1 MDSPDPQIFEQAI
14 FIVRNDAFGKAGVTP
29 EQIVSE
35 ACRVARGYTA
45 AHGGHPRGAL
55 RVPPGGFIFSLG
67 ARGTGRV
74 ARGYPAAHGGPRRR
88 SWRGLPAVC
97 YSALGAGA
105 IGLVWLLV
113 SLL

>member
-45 AHGGHPRGAL
+45 AHGGH
-55 RVPPGGFIFSLG
+55 
-67 ARGTGRV
+67 
-74 ARGYPAAHGGPRRR
+74 RRR
-88 SWRGLPAVC
+88 SWRDLPAVG
-97 YSALGAGA
+97 YSALRGRA
-105 IGLVWLLV
+105 IGLVWV
-113 SLL
+113 VGSLL

>member
-45 AHGGHPRGAL
+45 AHGGH
-55 RVPPGGFIFSLG
+55 
-67 ARGTGRV
+67 
-74 ARGYPAAHGGPRRR
+74 RRR
-88 SWRGLPAVC
+88 SWRDRVSCVG
-97 YSALGAGA
+97 SSRRGGA

>member
-45 AHGGHPRGAL
+45 AHGGQ
-55 RVPPGGFIFSLG
+55 RVVGLAGLPPGG
-67 ARGTGRV
+67 V
-74 ARGYPAAHGGPRRR
+74 
-88 SWRGLPAVC
+88 
-97 YSALGAGA
+97 SALGAGA

>member
-1 MDSPDPQIFEQAI
+1 MVDSPDPQIFEQAI

-45 AHGGHPRGAL
+45 PHP
-55 RVPPGGFIFSLG
+55 S
-67 ARGTGRV
+67 
-74 ARGYPAAHGGPRRR
+74 HRRR
-88 SWRGLPAVC
+88 SWRDLPALC

>member
-1 MDSPDPQIFEQAI
+1 MVVDSPDPQIFEQAI
-14 FIVRNDAFGKAGVTP
+14 FIVRNDAVGKAGGTP

-45 AHGGHPRGAL
+45 AHGGH
-55 RVPPGGFIFSLG
+55 
-67 ARGTGRV
+67 
-74 ARGYPAAHGGPRRR
+74 RRR
-88 SWRGLPAVC
+88 SWRDLPAVC

>member
-45 AHGGHPRGAL
+45 AHGGH
-55 RVPPGGFIFSLG
+55 
-67 ARGTGRV
+67 
-74 ARGYPAAHGGPRRR
+74 RRR
-88 SWRGLPAVC
+88 AWRGLPAGC

-105 IGLVWLLV
+105 LGLGWLLG
-113 SLL
+113 SLR

>member
-1 MDSPDPQIFEQAI
+1 MVDSPDPQIFEQAI

-29 EQIVSE
+29 EQVVSE
-35 ACRVARGYTA
+35 ACRVVRGYTA
-45 AHGGHPRGAL
+45 AHGG
-55 RVPPGGFIFSLG
+55 
-67 ARGTGRV
+67 
-74 ARGYPAAHGGPRRR
+74 RRR
-88 SWRGLPAVC
+88 PWRNLPAVC

>member
-35 ACRVARGYTA
+35 PCRVARGYTA
-45 AHGGHPRGAL
+45 AHGGH
-55 RVPPGGFIFSLG
+55 
-67 ARGTGRV
+67 
-74 ARGYPAAHGGPRRR
+74 RRR
-88 SWRGLPAVC
+88 SWRDLPAGC

-105 IGLVWLLV
+105 IGLVWVVGALL
-113 SLL
+113 

>member
-45 AHGGHPRGAL
+45 AHG
-55 RVPPGGFIFSLG
+55 
-67 ARGTGRV
+67 
-74 ARGYPAAHGGPRRR
+74 AHRRR
-88 SWRGLPAVC
+88 SWRDLPAVC

>member
-1 MDSPDPQIFEQAI
+1 MVDSPDPQIFEQAI

-45 AHGGHPRGAL
+45 AHGGHRRG
-55 RVPPGGFIFSLG
+55 
-67 ARGTGRV
+67 
-74 ARGYPAAHGGPRRR
+74 
-88 SWRGLPAVC
+88 SWRGLPAGC

-105 IGLVWLLV
+105 IGLVWVVGSFLLYKGPGTG
-113 SLL
+113 